1 MHAKTILAIDGNK
14 SLLAETIERFK
25 NLIKPEDI
33 IIVTN
38 KNYVHHVKSELT
50 SCGAE
55 NAHIVI
61 EPAAKNTAPAIALA
75 VQYCMDKL
83 NCLGDEVL
91 FISTSD
97 HIIRPAVAFQSAVAK
112 AVQFSKQGK
121 FVTFGIKPTKPETGF
136 GYIEA
141 GEENA
146 GAYKT
151 KDFKEKPDLETA
163 KQYLASGNYY
173 WNSGLFSF
181 SIDCFLKEI
190 NLYAKE
196 ISQELR
202 ENYEKTIENFIN
214 MPDISIDYAIAEK
227 SKCGMTIPLDLY
239 WNDVGSWDAI
249 YDVLDKDAE
258 GNAVR
263 GDCISL
269 DCKNSLMLGQSRL
282 IASIGLEDVMV
293 VETDDVILVA
303 QKGESQKVKD
313 LVEVLKFRGRKEA
326 VEHTTMYFPWGIC
339 TMLGEGTGYRMKKLV
354 VRPGEHLAKKAH
366 YHRSVHW
373 VVTRGTAEVTIGDD
387 VKMIHDNESVFIP
400 KTTKYGLKNPGKIS
414 LIVIEVEN
422 GDYLED
428 DDVIIF

>member
-1 MHAKTILAIDGNK
+1 MKVVILAGGGGTRLFPLSRKCMPKQFLAIDGNK

-181 SIDCFLKEI
+181 ANC
-190 NLYAKE
+190 
-196 ISQELR
+196 
-202 ENYEKTIENFIN
+202 
-214 MPDISIDYAIAEK
+214 
-227 SKCGMTIPLDLY
+227 KCKLNT
-239 WNDVGSWDAI
+239 
-249 YDVLDKDAE
+249 
-258 GNAVR
+258 
-263 GDCISL
+263 
-269 DCKNSLMLGQSRL
+269 
-282 IASIGLEDVMV
+282 
-293 VETDDVILVA
+293 LV
-303 QKGESQKVKD
+303 K
-313 LVEVLKFRGRKEA
+313 
-326 VEHTTMYFPWGIC
+326 
-339 TMLGEGTGYRMKKLV
+339 
-354 VRPGEHLAKKAH
+354 
-366 YHRSVHW
+366 
-373 VVTRGTAEVTIGDD
+373 
-387 VKMIHDNESVFIP
+387 
-400 KTTKYGLKNPGKIS
+400 
-414 LIVIEVEN
+414 
-422 GDYLED
+422 
-428 DDVIIF
+428 

>member
-1 MHAKTILAIDGNK
+1 M
-14 SLLAETIERFK
+14 LLLEL
-25 NLIKPEDI
+25 NL
-33 IIVTN
+33 
-38 KNYVHHVKSELT
+38 
-50 SCGAE
+50 
-55 NAHIVI
+55 
-61 EPAAKNTAPAIALA
+61 
-75 VQYCMDKL
+75 
-83 NCLGDEVL
+83 
-91 FISTSD
+91 
-97 HIIRPAVAFQSAVAK
+97 
-112 AVQFSKQGK
+112 
-121 FVTFGIKPTKPETGF
+121 TKPETGF

-303 QKGESQKVKD
+303 
-313 LVEVLKFRGRKEA
+313 
-326 VEHTTMYFPWGIC
+326 
-339 TMLGEGTGYRMKKLV
+339 
-354 VRPGEHLAKKAH
+354 
-366 YHRSVHW
+366 
-373 VVTRGTAEVTIGDD
+373 
-387 VKMIHDNESVFIP
+387 
-400 KTTKYGLKNPGKIS
+400 
-414 LIVIEVEN
+414 
-422 GDYLED
+422 
-428 DDVIIF
+428 